1 MAKEKKVYTRRLSL
15 DESKERYVLIPKDA
29 LSMFPA
35 PGRPFPAK
43 INGKEGELFVEAV
56 PCTCRGL
63 NKPHDH
69 YHLSFA
75 HAELGT
81 NVRRGSVATV
91 RKEGENYKIE
101 IR

>member
-1 MAKEKKVYTRRLSL
+1 
-15 DESKERYVLIPKDA
+15 VLIAKDA

-43 INGKEGELFVEAV
+43 INGKKGELSIEAV
-56 PCTCRGL
+56 PCTCRGP

-75 HAELGT
+75 DAELGT
-81 NVRRGSVATV
+81 NTRRGSVAAV
-91 RKEGENYKIE
+91 RKDGESYKIE